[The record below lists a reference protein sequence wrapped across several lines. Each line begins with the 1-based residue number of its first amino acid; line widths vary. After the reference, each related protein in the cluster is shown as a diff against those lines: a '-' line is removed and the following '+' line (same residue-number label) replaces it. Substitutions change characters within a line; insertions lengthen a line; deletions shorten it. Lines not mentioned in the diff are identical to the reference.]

1 MTNKL
6 LALLE
11 NDCTLSTEQM
21 AALCD
26 CAEEEIRAAIR
37 ELEEQHVILGYHAAV
52 DWQRTERE
60 EVTALIEV
68 RVMPQRGRGFDR
80 VAERIWQYEEVESL
94 YLMSGAYDLACIVT
108 GKTLREVALF
118 VSQRLSALEDVTGTA
133 THFILKRYKDKH
145 VVFEATAE
153 QEEGFVFS

>member
-1 MTNKL
+1 MLDKL
-6 LALLE
+6 LTQLE
-11 NDCTLSTEQM
+11 NDCTLSTEQL

-26 CAEEEIRAAIR
+26 KTEEEIRAAIA
-37 ELEEQHVILGYHAAV
+37 ELEAQRVILGYHAMV
-52 DWQRTERE
+52 DWSRTERE
-60 EVTALIEV
+60 DVTALIEV

-80 VAERIWQYEEVESL
+80 VAERIWQFDEVESL

-108 GKTLREVALF
+108 AKTLRDVARF
-118 VSQRLSALEDVTGTA
+118 VSQHLSALEDVTGTA

-145 VVFEATAE
+145 VVFETKSV

>member
-1 MTNKL
+1 MNDKL

-11 NDCTLSTEQM
+11 QDCTLSTEQL

-26 CAEEEIRAAIR
+26 RSEEEIRAAIE

-52 DWQRTERE
+52 DWARTDRE
-60 EVTALIEV
+60 DVTALIEV
-68 RVMPQRGRGFDR
+68 QVMPQRGRGFDR
-80 VAERIWQYEEVESL
+80 VAERIWQFDEVESL
-94 YLMSGAYDLACIVT
+94 YLMSGSYDLACIVT
-108 GKTLREVALF
+108 GKTLREVARF
-118 VSQRLSALEDVTGTA
+118 VSEHLSALEDVTGTA

-145 VVFEATAE
+145 VIYETKTV